1 MDFIQKEQI
10 LNEYCANEMQKLKQ
24 ICHPKICKIGGIS
37 QMDYDDLYS
46 IALDVLRYSVEEYDD
61 LQNCKFSSYLSG
73 NIDRKFSTYVR
84 DRLREKRSGE
94 VQYDEEGNRLFY
106 QAVSLDAY
114 TEDGMD
120 LSEKVAS
127 DFNLDEEVSEQMCL
141 SYGENIQKYL
151 DTLGVTQRKIAEL
164 IMEGQNSAEIK
175 EKLKLSDREYSMYLS
190 DMKAYEKKKIL
201 KEEDFSPEEEK
212 VVETIT
218 ITSEK
223 TKNTS
228 YAIEAIGKKL
238 KKHRLRDDHV
248 LQRTSGQ
255 WNSIT
260 KSELMSDI
268 LQGKALTQIII
279 SEEVKNGIVMYWLID
294 GKQRCSN
301 INDFLNDGFA
311 ISKNVQIYNI
321 EYQTDKLDEDGNV
334 IYNED
339 GFPIPENKVFDIRNK
354 KFHQLP
360 DELQDKF
367 KEYQIPVMLNLNC
380 TKKDIAYDIARFN
393 RCRPMNVAQNGWT
406 GLEET
411 FAEYVDNILKMD
423 FFKIDCSKTSFTGSN
438 HTSGALRRMIVEAI
452 ITSRYIDAYSSDFR
466 KMCEYLTEHAS
477 ESVFIDFYT
486 EVERLDGVL
495 TKETAGLFNMKNA
508 YIWLALFDRFAGLNV
523 KDAEF
528 GEFMIEFNKTL
539 CKKKMNGL
547 AYEEIDENRSTK
559 KKSSTEKK
567 MNHLYTLLLDFLHEK
582 EISY

>member
-106 QAVSLDAY
+106 QAVSLDAD

-164 IMEGQNSAEIK
+164 IMEGQNSAGIK

-201 KEEDFSPEEEK
+201 KEEDFSTEEEK
-212 VVETIT
+212 VVEIIT

-248 LQRTSGQ
+248 LRRTSGQ

-294 GKQRCSN
+294 GKQRTAGN

-393 RCRPMNVAQNGWT
+393 RRRPMNVAQNGWT

-423 FFKIDCSKTSFTGSN
+423 F
-438 HTSGALRRMIVEAI
+438 LR
-452 ITSRYIDAYSSDFR
+452 
-466 KMCEYLTEHAS
+466 LT
-477 ESVFIDFYT
+477 VPKQ
-486 EVERLDGVL
+486 VL
-495 TKETAGLFNMKNA
+495 PAVTIRPAHC
-508 YIWLALFDRFAGLNV
+508 
-523 KDAEF
+523 
-528 GEFMIEFNKTL
+528 GE
-539 CKKKMNGL
+539 
-547 AYEEIDENRSTK
+547 
-559 KKSSTEKK
+559 
-567 MNHLYTLLLDFLHEK
+567 
-582 EISY
+582 